1 MFVGSIFFFIAAVI
15 EYILHPAIEDEM
27 FLVMKVSITIFQ
39 VTVIYLIVTLNKS
52 IRSTKKGG
60 M

>member
-1 MFVGSIFFFIAAVI
+1 LVRFFFIAAVI
-15 EYILHPAIEDEM
+15 EYILHPAIGDEM

-39 VTVIYLIVTLNKS
+39 VTVIYFIATLNKS
-52 IRSTKKGG
+52 ISPTGRGG

>member
-1 MFVGSIFFFIAAVI
+1 MFVGSIFVFIAAVI